1 MFPARPERKDGDM
14 KNVLWFLIG
23 VIGGF
28 VAAHFMNKDP
38 RGHDLL
44 AEIDSRISEFTS
56 IIGDAYR
63 SEEARLTKP
72 DADA

>member
-1 MFPARPERKDGDM
+1 M

-38 RGHDLL
+38 RGQEML
-44 AEIDSRISEFTS
+44 AEVDARITEFTGILS
-56 IIGDAYR
+56 EAYR
-63 SEEARLTKP
+63 EQEARLVEP
-72 DADA
+72 REH

>member
-1 MFPARPERKDGDM
+1 M

-38 RGHDLL
+38 RGQELL
-44 AEIDSRISEFTS
+44 ADVDARISEFTA
-56 IIGDAYR
+56 ILGDAYR
-63 SEEARLTKP
+63 QQEARLTDP
-72 DADA
+72 ADD

>member
-1 MFPARPERKDGDM
+1 M
-14 KNVLWFLIG
+14 KKLLWFLIG

-44 AEIDSRISEFTS
+44 AELDARITGFTA
-56 IIGDAYR
+56 ILGEAYR
-63 SEEARLTKP
+63 AEEARLT
-72 DADA
+72 DTDQN

>member
-1 MFPARPERKDGDM
+1 M
-14 KNVLWFLIG
+14 KRLSWLLIG

-38 RGHDLL
+38 RGQELFADLDARL
-44 AEIDSRISEFTS
+44 SRVTA

-63 SEEARLTKP
+63 QQDARLSDP
-72 DADA
+72 ADD

>member
-1 MFPARPERKDGDM
+1 M

-44 AEIDSRISEFTS
+44 ADVDARITEFTA
-56 IIGDAYR
+56 ILGDAYR
-63 SEEARLTKP
+63 DQEARLVEP
-72 DADA
+72 REN

>member
-1 MFPARPERKDGDM
+1 M

-38 RGHDLL
+38 RGQELL
-44 AEIDSRISEFTS
+44 ADVDARISEFTS
-56 IIGDAYR
+56 ILGDAYR
-63 SEEARLTKP
+63 QQEARLT
-72 DADA
+72 DSADD

>member
-1 MFPARPERKDGDM
+1 M

-38 RGHDLL
+38 RGQ
-44 AEIDSRISEFTS
+44 EIFADIDARISEFTG
-56 IIGDAYR
+56 ILGEAYR
-63 SEEARLTKP
+63 QQEARLSDP
-72 DADA
+72 ADD